1 MKNHVKAG
9 LLRVSFW
16 LAYMILLDSQY
27 YFLKLCVYDHDYNN
41 LELKLPKHCI
51 KDICIRS

>member
-9 LLRVSFW
+9 LLRVSSW

-27 YFLKLCVYDHDYNN
+27 YFLKLCVYDHDYND
-41 LELKLPKHCI
+41 LKLKFPKHCV
-51 KDICIRS
+51 KDICIRI